1 MKNNNLRLSL
11 AEYNKVEKLSDVLLR
26 INPPFDSESKLELDY
41 SQKVCKDI
49 IEAVTYSRLPD
60 IKRVKIDKI
69 ENNDKNLKS
78 FLKRSRPESLKLL
91 NLNREHYENDMT
103 EVKYYTKELKKW
115 FQVTTDEIYIENL
128 DISSKD
134 LCNIIKASSNCSRLV
149 IRNSKIKVSEKLDFS
164 INDGYKIKQL
174 SFSIV
179 PEKRD
184 LIGKKTLKSLTKF

>member
-49 IEAVTYSRLPD
+49 IEAVTYFRLPD

-91 NLNREHYENDMT
+91 NLNREYYENDMI

-174 SFSIV
+174 SF
-179 PEKRD
+179 
-184 LIGKKTLKSLTKF
+184 FNCA